1 MTSTFRSTL
10 PPPLTRAK
18 CDPASDLG
26 STIDASLEEAFLE
39 LGIVGFGGV
48 ALPIVAGLVLGEP
61 ILLVGGIGA
70 AKTLAARRLG
80 QQVMGCDVFRV
91 YDASKSLFED
101 VIGLPIPQALAE
113 GEVRYAPTPI
123 SITSADGVL
132 IDELSR
138 ANSSMQNKWLEVI
151 HSRTIMGLALP
162 RLKVVLSA
170 MNPVGFEGTF
180 PLDEALAGRFTAVV
194 VVPEVSGFSKA
205 QRLQIIRSGASLAL
219 EEPAAGSRATAP
231 RLRALLEAA
240 REDYAALEEDEL
252 AQVALWANVA
262 GRFLE
267 RSEAGLDGR
276 RLGMLF
282 RLGAASLA
290 VAGQLLD
297 RRLSVKEAG
306 SILLRVLRGGLP
318 FAATGKDLREPL
330 LRAAHESGMAS
341 IRGQNLLGRLR
352 IPREPRQIAA
362 LLLARASQLNAE
374 DRQQA
379 VTRLLEEAEGRYQ
392 SPEQRAAALIGLTE
406 LARALTRGTL
416 RLPTDETHLVLRTA
430 VRVFAWRNTSLR
442 SLLGD
447 LDDGN
452 RLREALSPNRKRQQ
466 ATRIAHSAFKL
477 NDRRFPASVIPGQRG
492 TPPCGLSLGELIDD
506 VFSELEGL
514 ST

>member
-1 MTSTFRSTL
+1 
-10 PPPLTRAK
+10 
-18 CDPASDLG
+18 
-26 STIDASLEEAFLE
+26 
-39 LGIVGFGGV
+39 
-48 ALPIVAGLVLGEP
+48 EP
-61 ILLVGGIGA
+61 ILLVGGIGS
-70 AKTLAARRLG
+70 AKTLAAQRLG
-80 QQVMGCDVFRV
+80 RHVMGCDVFRV

-123 SITSADGVL
+123 SITTADGVL

-162 RLKVVLSA
+162 RLRVVLSA

-194 VVPEVSGFSKA
+194 VVPEAQELSEA
-205 QRLQIIRSGASLAL
+205 QRLRIIRSGAPLAQK
-219 EEPAAGSRATAP
+219 EPAVGSRASGL

-240 REDYAALEEDEL
+240 REDYAALSEDEL

-290 VAGQLLD
+290 VGGRLLD
-297 RRLSVKEAG
+297 RRLSAKESGAVF
-306 SILLRVLRGGLP
+306 LRALRGGLP

-330 LRAAHESGMAS
+330 IRAAHESGLAA

-352 IPREPRQIAA
+352 IPTEARQIAA

-379 VTRLLEEAEGRYQ
+379 VTRLLEEAEGSYQ
-392 SPEQRAAALIGLTE
+392 APEQRAAALIGLTE

-416 RLPTDETHLVLRTA
+416 RLPTDETHRVLRTA
-430 VRVFAWRNTSLR
+430 VRVFAWRDTSLS
-442 SLLGD
+442 SLLGN
-447 LDDGN
+447 LGVGN
-452 RLREALSPNRKRQQ
+452 RCCEALSPNPKRQQ
-466 ATRIAHSAFKL
+466 ATRIALSAFAL
-477 NDRRFPASVIPGQRG
+477 NHSRTPAYVIPGQRG
-492 TPPCGLSLGELIDD
+492 LPPSGLSLGELIDD

-514 ST
+514 SA